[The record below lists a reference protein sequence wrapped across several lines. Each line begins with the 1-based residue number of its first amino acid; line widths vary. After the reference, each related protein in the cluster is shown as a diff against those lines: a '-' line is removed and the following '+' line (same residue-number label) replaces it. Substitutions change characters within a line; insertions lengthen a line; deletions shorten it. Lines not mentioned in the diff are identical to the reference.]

1 MPLEILDPVSSAA
14 ELDAMY
20 SAPMSTSIRKVMRS
34 LTSAYRA
41 MVEASPFLVIATTGP
56 RGLDC
61 SPRGDAPGFVRV
73 HDDSTLLV
81 PERRGNNR
89 IDTLRN
95 LVADPRASLLFMVP
109 GISEVLRVNGCAA
122 LSRDASLCEA
132 FAVGGAIPKIVIVFQ
147 IEQVMFQCAR
157 AIVRSKLW
165 DPATFRNPGEVATAG
180 AMLADA
186 TAGEEGGAQYDAELP
201 ARIQAT
207 LY

>member
-1 MPLEILDPVSSAA
+1 LYALYPP
-14 ELDAMY
+14 
-20 SAPMSTSIRKVMRS
+20 PPSTSIRKVTRK
-34 LTSAYRA
+34 LTPSYRA
-41 MVEASPFLVIATTGP
+41 MVEASPFVIVATIGP

-73 HDDSTLLV
+73 HDDSTLLL

-89 IDTLRN
+89 IDTLGN
-95 LVADPRASLLFMVP
+95 LVADPRASLMFVVP
-109 GISEVLRVNGCAA
+109 GIAEILRVNGHAA
-122 LSRDASLCEA
+122 LSRNASLCES
-132 FAVGGAIPKIVIVFQ
+132 FAVSGAVPKIVIVFA

-165 DPATFRNPGEVATAG
+165 DPAAFRAPGEVTTAG
-180 AMLADA
+180 KMLADA
-186 TAGEEGGAQYDAELP
+186 TAGEEGGAKYDAELP

>member
-1 MPLEILDPVSSAA
+1 MPLQILDPICSAS
-14 ELDAMY
+14 ELDAMF
-20 SAPMSTSIRKVMRS
+20 APPMSTSIRKVTGR
-34 LTSAYRA
+34 LTPAYRG
-41 MVEASPFLVIATTGP
+41 MIEASPFVVIATTGP

-73 HDDSTLLV
+73 HDDSTLLL

-95 LVADPRASLLFMVP
+95 LIGDPRASLLFMIP
-109 GISEVLRVNGCAA
+109 GISEILRVNGRAA
-122 LSRDASLCEA
+122 LSRNSTLCESFTIKGVA
-132 FAVGGAIPKIVIVFQ
+132 PKLVIVFA

-165 DPATFRNPGEVATAG
+165 DPATFLVPGRAPTAG
-180 AMLADA
+180 RMLADA
-186 TAGEEGGAQYDAELP
+186 TEGEEGGTEYDAALP
-201 ARIQAT
+201 ARIQST

>member
-1 MPLEILDPVSSAA
+1 MPFQILDPVCDATQ
-14 ELDAMY
+14 LDSMY
-20 SAPMSTSIRKVMRS
+20 PLPLSTSIRKVTRR
-34 LTSAYRA
+34 LIPAYRA
-41 MVEASPFLVIATTGP
+41 MVEASPFVVIATIGP

-73 HDDSTLLV
+73 HDDSTLLL

-95 LVADPRASLLFMVP
+95 LVADPRASLTFMVP
-109 GISEVLRVNGCAA
+109 GISEILRVNGHAA
-122 LSRDASLCEA
+122 LSRNSSLCES
-132 FAVGGAIPKIVIVFQ
+132 FAIGGAIPKIVIVFE

-165 DPATFRNPGEVATAG
+165 DPSTFRAPGEVTTAG
-180 AMLADA
+180 RMLADA
-186 TAGEEGGAQYDAELP
+186 TAGDEGGAQYDAELP